1 MVAER
6 ESAGCGVRIRHQQT
20 MAGKLIDAPDRQPR
34 VSVDRIGLERMVTR
48 QWVEPI
54 LEVKAAIAHD
64 IRERRQRKAC
74 GPQRV
79 DLAWGPAAQE
89 VDIGNAPTDQRP
101 AVCRRC
107 LEPSVAGAEHDDAGL
122 GPSERSIVA
131 GRHASQPI
139 IMYTCRQ
146 SDDRCDHEGAM
157 RIVDVEALYLRMP
170 EIDETR
176 TDSSQDALLIR
187 VRTDAGITGWGEVDG
202 CPAVAKAII
211 EAPVSHTQ
219 VKGLRH
225 MLLGEDPFQTE
236 YLWKKLYEGTSYYGR
251 AGAVIQA
258 MAGIDL
264 ALWDIKGKALGKPI
278 WALLGGKP
286 GRLRAYSSNMF
297 QLTVEAT
304 VERAKAAVDAGY
316 TAVKF
321 GWEPFG
327 RAGIDLD
334 LRYLAAIKRVT
345 GESVEF
351 MLDVG
356 HAWDAKTAIQRCRRL
371 RGLPARLDRG
381 ATPSRRLR
389 RLCAFLQSGVAAHR
403 SRSAKSARSTASSG

>member
-1 MVAER
+1 
-6 ESAGCGVRIRHQQT
+6 
-20 MAGKLIDAPDRQPR
+20 
-34 VSVDRIGLERMVTR
+34 
-48 QWVEPI
+48 
-54 LEVKAAIAHD
+54 
-64 IRERRQRKAC
+64 
-74 GPQRV
+74 
-79 DLAWGPAAQE
+79 
-89 VDIGNAPTDQRP
+89 
-101 AVCRRC
+101 
-107 LEPSVAGAEHDDAGL
+107 
-122 GPSERSIVA
+122 
-131 GRHASQPI
+131 
-139 IMYTCRQ
+139 
-146 SDDRCDHEGAM
+146 M

-187 VRTDAGITGWGEVDG
+187 IRTDAGITGWGEVDG

-251 AGAVIQA
+251 GGAVVQA

-304 VERAKAAVDAGY
+304 VQRAKAAIEAGY

-327 RAGIDLD
+327 RASIDLD
-334 LRYLAAIKRVT
+334 LRYLEAIKRVT
-345 GESVEF
+345 GSNVEF

-356 HAWDAKTAIQRCRRL
+356 HAWDAKTAIQRCRRFEEYEL
-371 RGLPARLDRG
+371 AWIEEPLHPDDYAGYARLCGDVSQHIAAGEQECTVLGFERLIREG
-381 ATPSRRLR
+381 QIDLAQVDLTRCGFTQAMRVSSLAHQAGIKVANHCFTTDINVAAALHFLASIPNARILEYGVEPGEIARRLAR
-389 RLCAFLQSGVAAHR
+389 QPIVVEDGFVRVPEEPGLGIEPDDAVIERFLVR
-403 SRSAKSARSTASSG
+403 

>member
-1 MVAER
+1 
-6 ESAGCGVRIRHQQT
+6 
-20 MAGKLIDAPDRQPR
+20 
-34 VSVDRIGLERMVTR
+34 
-48 QWVEPI
+48 
-54 LEVKAAIAHD
+54 
-64 IRERRQRKAC
+64 
-74 GPQRV
+74 
-79 DLAWGPAAQE
+79 
-89 VDIGNAPTDQRP
+89 
-101 AVCRRC
+101 
-107 LEPSVAGAEHDDAGL
+107 
-122 GPSERSIVA
+122 
-131 GRHASQPI
+131 
-139 IMYTCRQ
+139 
-146 SDDRCDHEGAM
+146 M
-157 RIVDVEALYLRMP
+157 RIVDVAALYLRMP
-170 EIDETR
+170 EIDESR

-286 GRLRAYSSNMF
+286 ARLRAYSSNMF
-297 QLTVEAT
+297 QHTVEAT
-304 VERAKAAVDAGY
+304 VERAKAAIDAGY

-334 LRYLAAIKRVT
+334 LRYLEAIKRVT

-356 HAWDAKTAIQRCRRL
+356 HAWDAKTAIQRCRRFEKYQL
-371 RGLPARLDRG
+371 AWIEEPLHPDDYSGYARLCSQAAQHIAAGEQECTVNGFERLIREGQIDLAQVDLARCG
-381 ATPSRRLR
+381 FTQAMKIASIAHQAGIKVANHCFTTDINVAAALHFLASIPNARILEYGVEPGEIARRLAR
-389 RLCAFLQSGVAAHR
+389 KPIVVEDGFVRVPEEPGLGVEPDEAVIER
-403 SRSAKSARSTASSG
+403 YLVR